1 MTNNNII
8 DQNYQIGNNIKNMT
22 LTENYKSFTKKLCYL
37 YENIETLEISD
48 KNKVKNFIENILIN
62 EGLLEVNYKSK
73 NEGRLFGKG
82 GIQGIESVVRNFIFE
97 DTQYKDIDMVSA
109 VTNIMKLLCDYHDI
123 ESDELENYN
132 TNRKQIIE
140 EYYGGNKQDCK
151 DFINHNFFNTV
162 KEDFK
167 PKNNFEKK
175 MIKQIKLIQDE
186 LFEIKEFEDIKSTC
200 IEKQKS
206 ENKTNFKG
214 AVLCAI
220 YHNQENMMLNKA
232 VSYYRQQK
240 NKNPFAL
247 FFDGFIVDD
256 IDDKFLKCLNDIMEV
271 PFVYKDFKQLAIPAI
286 PDDFVY
292 DINHIKSI
300 FYIELLKKNK
310 ISFDDNTDAKI
321 AETCFLLFQHNYVAQ
336 DNKIYV
342 YHMDKWRIT
351 NEHLISYTMCNS
363 LTKVYRYLVI
373 YYNKEIMKQENN
385 KDIIQSK
392 IDALN
397 KLIKKLSMTSSSKSI
412 LDKFKGLLISRCDNV
427 EFDVSHPEV
436 LAFENIAFNVFT
448 GAEYVIKKSDYITHN
463 TGYDYEKPTKKL
475 INKVDDLFKSV
486 FPDEDIRKCYLSVLK
501 SGMTGY
507 RQEKFIMCEGK
518 GRNGK
523 GMLNE
528 LFMMMLGE
536 DYAYSGHI
544 SALTRPIKDGANPEL
559 ASLHLK
565 RFVKFEEPNASDKI
579 LLGNIKKLTGEG
591 FLNARACH
599 SNAVKQRLALTLA
612 FECNAKPNIDG
623 EVGDADIER
632 FMLVWFMRLFTNDEE
647 ELKNNP
653 NARPQNQ
660 ELKTLEFQ
668 QNLRCALFYY
678 ILKNGNN
685 KIINPTCV
693 KERSRKY
700 LLDNDMLFSFFTET
714 YERDETAQ
722 PITVKEVM
730 KEFKQSDLYINV
742 LTKAQRRKHTEAS
755 LKNSIENHVELRKDF
770 KDRYKQRS
778 SVLLNWRLKPK
789 EDPPK
794 EVLFISDDEM

>member
-1 MTNNNII
+1 MTNNKMANI
-8 DQNYQIGNNIKNMT
+8 T
-22 LTENYKSFTKKLCYL
+22 LTENYKAFTKKICFL
-37 YENIETLEISD
+37 YENIDTLDLRD
-48 KNKVKNFIENILIN
+48 KQKVKHFIENILIN
-62 EGLLEVNYKSK
+62 DSVLEVDYKS
-73 NEGRLFGKG
+73 NNGGRLYGKG
-82 GIQGIESVVRNFIFE
+82 GIQNIENEVRSFIFQ
-97 DTQYKDIDMVSA
+97 DTTYKDVDMVSA
-109 VTNIMKLLCDYHDI
+109 VSNIMKVICDEQDI
-123 ESDELENYN
+123 DCDVLEDYN
-132 TNRKQIIE
+132 QNRDQIIE
-140 EYYGGNKQDCK
+140 EFYGGNKQDCK
-151 DFINHNFFNTV
+151 DFVNINFFQTV
-162 KEDFK
+162 SDNFK
-167 PKNNFEKK
+167 PKNKFEDK

-186 LFEIKEFEDIKSTC
+186 LFEIKEFDDIKQNV

-206 ENKTNFKG
+206 EGKTNYKG
-214 AVLCAI
+214 ASLCAI
-220 YHNQENMMLNKA
+220 YHNRENTILNKA
-232 VSYYRQQK
+232 IEYYRLQK

-247 FFDGFIVDD
+247 FFDGFIADD
-256 IDDKFLKCLNDIMEV
+256 IDDKFLRGLNDECEV
-271 PFVYKDFKQLAIPAI
+271 KFAFKEFKQIKIPQI

-300 FYIELLKKNK
+300 YYIDLLKKNH
-310 ISFDDNTDAKI
+310 ISLDDLSDLKI
-321 AETCFLLFQHNYVAQ
+321 AETAFLLFKQNYVAQ

-342 YHMDKWRIT
+342 YHMDKWRLAGH
-351 NEHLISYTMCNS
+351 HLVSFTMCDS
-363 LTKVYRYLVI
+363 LIKVYRYIVI
-373 YYNKEIMKQENN
+373 YYNKEIMKPDVN
-385 KDIIQSK
+385 KELIQKK

-397 KLIKKLSMTSSSKSI
+397 KLIKKLSMSSSSKSI
-412 LDKFKGLLISRCDNV
+412 LDKFKDMLVGRCDNV

-559 ASLHLK
+559 ANLHLK

-714 YERDETAQ
+714 YQRDETAA
-722 PITVKEVM
+722 PITIKEVM